1 MARKIVTMK
10 EKIKILENIGEIY
23 CHDAAEELKIHK
35 ALNDLGYLVEKQ
47 ELTKR
52 KYINKNYSKEEPEH
66 GWQMEKYSL
75 LIIYLEKEK
84 EVEL

>member
-1 MARKIVTMK
+1 MAKKIVTMK
-10 EKIKILENIGEIY
+10 EKVKVLEKIGEVY

-35 ALNDLGYLVEKQ
+35 ALTDLGYLIEKQ
-47 ELTKR
+47 ELKKK
-52 KYINKNYSKEEPEH
+52 KYIPFDPKEEEKEH
-66 GWQMEKYSL
+66 GWKMEKYSL